1 MKKSLIWRAVL
12 IVGLAALAVFAAYPL
27 KEKIN
32 LGLDLQGGIHL
43 VLQVQT
49 QDAVRAETDKDME
62 VLAREAADDGMPG
75 VTTRKTS
82 DTSFEVAGVPADKG
96 EAFEKVASDYLPGW
110 DRTLSGAAWSF
121 RMRAVNEKAIRDG
134 AVNQALQT
142 IRNRVDQFGVSEPV
156 ISRQGM
162 DSDRIVVQLPG
173 VDDPER
179 VKRLIK
185 NTAFLEFR
193 LCAFPASGGGAGSRE
208 EVLQHYGGA
217 LPADVEILPQ
227 EVRDPQGKTI
237 ATSFY
242 GLEKRRVITGRDLKS
257 ANPSRGQ
264 FGQPVVQF
272 LLTAEGAQMFGKATG
287 DNVGRGLAI
296 VLDGKVVSAPRIN
309 SRITDSG
316 IIEGSFTDQEVQ
328 DLVTTLR
335 SGALPAGITYL
346 EDRTVGPSL
355 GQDSIEA
362 SLRAGLYS
370 MLCVVLSML
379 IIYRLSG
386 VNALLGLRPERRAA
400 VRRARLLRR
409 HADAARHRRHG
420 ALDRHGGRR
429 QRADLRADQG
439 GAEDRPHRARRD
451 RRRLRER
458 PLLDH
463 GLEHHDP
470 DRRALPLPVRHRPGA
485 RLRGHA
491 LDRHPGHPVLR
502 HLRLPLAVRP
512 DLRHPARRASDLD
525 LRRPDETR
533 IRAWTF
539 SATPISTS

>member
-1 MKKSLIWRAVL
+1 MKNSLLWRAAL
-12 IVGLAALAVFAAYPL
+12 IVGLSALALYAALPL
-27 KEKIN
+27 GQKIN

-62 VLAREAADDGMPG
+62 VLAREAADEGMPG
-75 VTTRKTS
+75 LRAERAS
-82 DTSFEVAGVPADKG
+82 DTSFEMPGVAADKR
-96 EAFEKVASDYLPGW
+96 ESFEKVASDYLPGW
-110 DRTLSGAAWSF
+110 DRTLAGDRWVF
-121 RMRAVNEKAIRDG
+121 TMRAANEKAIRDG

-142 IRNRVDQFGVSEPV
+142 IRNRIDQFGVSEPV
-156 ISRQGM
+156 IARQGL

-193 LCAFPASGGGAGSRE
+193 LCAFPSVGGGAGSRDE
-208 EVLQHYGGA
+208 ILSHYGGR
-217 LPADVEILPQ
+217 LPGDVEILPQ
-227 EVRDPQGKTI
+227 DVRDPQGKTI
-237 ATSFY
+237 AQSFY
-242 GLEKRRVITGRDLKS
+242 ALEKRRVITGRDLKS

-272 LLTAEGAQMFGKATG
+272 LLTAEGAQLFGKATG

-316 IIEGSFTDQEVQ
+316 IIEGSFSDQEVQ

-362 SLRAGLYS
+362 SLKAGLLS
-370 MLCVVLSML
+370 MLCVVLAML
-379 IIYRLSG
+379 VIYKLSG
-386 VNALLGLRPERRAA
+386 INALLALALN
-400 VRRARLLRR
+400 VVLLF
-409 HADAARHRRHG
+409 G
-420 ALDRHGGRR
+420 ALAYFGATLTLPGIAGLVLSIAMAVDANVLIFERIKEELRGGRTVR
-429 QRADLRADQG
+429 GAIDAGFSNALSAILDSNITTLIAALFLFQFGTGPVRGFAVTLSIGILGTLFCGIFVSRWLFDLTYAT
-439 GAEDRPHRARRD
+439 RPDARR
-451 RRRLRER
+451 
-458 PLLDH
+458 
-463 GLEHHDP
+463 
-470 DRRALPLPVRHRPGA
+470 
-485 RLRGHA
+485 
-491 LDRHPGHPVLR
+491 
-502 HLRLPLAVRP
+502 
-512 DLRHPARRASDLD
+512 
-525 LRRPDETR
+525 
-533 IRAWTF
+533 
-539 SATPISTS
+539 ISI